1 MPELE
6 DAKPKDDLR
15 EEPLMNVTP
24 AKTGM
29 DLRDLPPLEDGRF
42 KEGKEES
49 LADIPWIEEPLSQ
62 PWVRFEAQICQ
73 DEVQHWAT
81 MFTWFRAMH
90 LQWEENQRKR
100 GDE

>member
-1 MPELE
+1 MTLRVVSQRQAYQSSLICNGWIDLE
-6 DAKPKDDLR
+6 
-15 EEPLMNVTP
+15 
-24 AKTGM
+24 
-29 DLRDLPPLEDGRF
+29 ED
-42 KEGKEES
+42 KEGS
-49 LADIPWIEEPLSQ
+49 LADIPWIEETLTQ